1 MDSEDGQHLAELLD
15 VLRETEDWAARIS
28 ADADRVRAA
37 ADSPLAGDDAQTH
50 PYDLSHAVWRHLSN
64 SVDHLSCMHAVLGKA
79 NIVPMYAP
87 FTLVR
92 GALEN
97 ACAAVWLLQPASRRE
112 RLIRRF
118 RLAVT
123 DIHHEYQAGEL
134 MAQAEP
140 HAKQKPIAEVIAIA
154 ERAGIGGSAVRKTVS
169 YTEIVTAVDK
179 DLPGGAILV
188 SWKTCSGFA
197 HGDWWTT
204 KSASSRT
211 QIPGPDLEGIGTF
224 KIEAN
229 LSLLQQMTWLAVAQT
244 RRGWDLH
251 DRQSRSPHARPEARV
266 LPDAPPAFRRS
277 PRTPAQLPSR
287 SSGD

>member
-1 MDSEDGQHLAELLD
+1 MDDEDGEHLAQILS
-15 VLRETEDWAARIS
+15 VLRKTEAWAARIS
-28 ADADRVRAA
+28 ATSERLRAA
-37 ADSPLAGDDAQTH
+37 PDSPLRGDDARTH

-64 SVDHLSCMHAVLGKA
+64 SVDHLTCMHAVLGKA
-79 NIVPMYAP
+79 SLVPMYAP

-97 ACAAVWLLQPASRRE
+97 ACAAIWLLQPASRRE

-118 RLAVT
+118 RLAIS

-134 MAQAEP
+134 MGQAEP
-140 HAKQKPIAEVIAIA
+140 HARQKPIAEVVAIA
-154 ERAGIGGSAVRKTVS
+154 ERADIGGASVRKTVS
-169 YTEIVTAVDK
+169 YTEIVAEVDK
-179 DLPGGAILV
+179 DFPGSTILV

-204 KSASSRT
+204 KSASRRT
-211 QIPGPDLEGIGTF
+211 QIPGPDLEGIGTY

-229 LSLLQQMTWLAVAQT
+229 LSLLKNMTAIAVAQT

-251 DRQSRSPHARPEARV
+251 DRQSRSPHARP
-266 LPDAPPAFRRS
+266 DATVRPTVPEAFRRS
-277 PRTPAQLPSR
+277 PRTPARAPDR
-287 SSGD
+287 SPAG